1 MNKMKLGESLI
12 TAGNE
17 PEPEDLQHSPPT
29 REQGGNRAFGSRKR
43 GSKAKMM
50 RILDDQLDFR
60 SFNTVDAAWFEN
72 HLSSGPQTM
81 ELPTTIR
88 EQRITER
95 YEEQS
100 GNSSA
105 AESGR
110 ILA

>member
-17 PEPEDLQHSPPT
+17 PEPEDLQQSPPT
-29 REQGGNRAFGSRKR
+29 REQGGNRVFGSRKR

-100 GNSSA
+100 GDSSA
-105 AESGR
+105 AVSGR